1 MTKERQEPYTER
13 EFSELAKK
21 LKALG
26 GNLSPKEN
34 AFLTDVL
41 DNAAKA
47 AKGGEV
53 QAYGMKYDE
62 QGYSPEKGSGG
73 PQAAMSFPTISIKI
87 KGTFVEK

>member
-1 MTKERQEPYTER
+1 MTEERQEPYTER

-26 GNLSPKEN
+26 KDLNPKEN

-41 DNAAKA
+41 DNATKA
-47 AKGGEV
+47 AKSSEV

-62 QGYSPEKGSGG
+62 QGYSPDKGPGG
-73 PQAAMSFPTISIKI
+73 TEAMSMPTIAIKV

>member
-1 MTKERQEPYTER
+1 MTEERQEPYTER

-26 GNLSPKEN
+26 NNLSPKEN

-41 DNAAKA
+41 DNAVKA
-47 AKGGEV
+47 AKGSEV
-53 QAYGMKYDE
+53 QAFGMKYDE
-62 QGYSPEKGSGG
+62 QGYSPAKGPGG
-73 PQAAMSFPTISIKI
+73 QAMSFPTIAIKV

>member
-1 MTKERQEPYTER
+1 MTAERQEPYTER

-26 GNLSPKEN
+26 KDLNPKEN

-41 DNAAKA
+41 EHAKQA

-53 QAYGMKYDE
+53 QGFGMKYDE
-62 QGYSPEKGSGG
+62 QGYSPDKG
-73 PQAAMSFPTISIKI
+73 AADVAVSFPTIAIKV
-87 KGTFVEK
+87 KGHFVTK